1 MGKAV
6 IVSEQGEGLY
16 TIRKEVAGLEQAR
29 AMIAEQR
36 AKLEA
41 ELPDL
46 RAEEEAA
53 KIETAYRRFLADSL
67 ADDWASG
74 IDIPEESL
82 SFDFGYTFDEQAQ
95 AYVNDGIQGKVT
107 GFEVPEAVLNAI
119 HTLVEARMK
128 QDDITRRLNEKSAQY
143 LALLKRQFELTALD
157 ASVKTPVAAWCAD
170 YTEGLTGTVATLEVP
185 GEVAPT
191 LGGGINI
198 KPAAA
203 DDAAWNA
210 NYGQIQMGSV
220 ISPAAFVWNLTMI
233 TPWMK
238 WLPLWRYATVDAVDQ
253 DNDTVNVT
261 PGIRSCQK
269 LIRGLT
275 PKDLTLNAPWVSKH
289 DRGSGRS
296 TWTAAPKSFEV
307 GNEVLLSSFSEEGG
321 GGSAGL
327 CAVSASA
334 SRQEPRECDSL
345 AWPTGLRH
353 SEYMVP
359 GGKMGRL
366 CHHAN

>member
-261 PGIRSCQK
+261 LAPILSKTYTGLIAETRRS
-269 LIRGLT
+269 T
-275 PKDLTLNAPWVSKH
+275 P
-289 DRGSGRS
+289 RGS
-296 TWTAAPKSFEV
+296 AA
-307 GNEVLLSSFSEEGG
+307 
-321 GGSAGL
+321 
-327 CAVSASA
+327 
-334 SRQEPRECDSL
+334 
-345 AWPTGLRH
+345 
-353 SEYMVP
+353 
-359 GGKMGRL
+359 
-366 CHHAN
+366 